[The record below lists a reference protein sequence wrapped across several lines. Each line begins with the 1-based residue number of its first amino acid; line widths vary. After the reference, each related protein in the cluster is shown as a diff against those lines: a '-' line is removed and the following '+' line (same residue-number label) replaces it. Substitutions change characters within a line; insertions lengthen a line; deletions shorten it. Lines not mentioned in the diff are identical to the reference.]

1 MKQTY
6 GYGEIISC
14 ELKLFGRSA
23 SHELFLELILPV
35 LEAAGLTP
43 DRRWSRPNSFWGGF
57 HLEGVYVARGRQWE
71 PVVEDGQVDFS
82 VRPGTRQWC
91 DGLDLTILPAG
102 HTHRLRW
109 YTPYAHTP
117 EPPQFRKREHLC
129 RVAQE
134 NAPGMSALVKALAV
148 RLEKVAPEI
157 SSDWL
162 SDIEDRAMEVGN
174 NTENVSCVP
183 KYWPGTVWGDQEL
196 SHVPVQLMAILRLA
210 SMLHIGF
217 HAHVGCGTFRLV

>member
-1 MKQTY
+1 VKQTY
-6 GYGEIISC
+6 GHC
-14 ELKLFGRSA
+14 ETIPCKSKFFGRSA

-57 HLEGVYVARGRQWE
+57 HLEAVYVARGRQWE

-82 VRPGTRQWC
+82 IRPGTRQWC
-91 DGLDLTILPAG
+91 EGLDLTMVPTG

-117 EPPQFRKREHLC
+117 EPSLIRKREHLC

-134 NAPGMSALVKALAV
+134 NAPGMPALIQALSARLESVAPDLSNDLPPEIHDLAV
-148 RLEKVAPEI
+148 
-157 SSDWL
+157 
-162 SDIEDRAMEVGN
+162 EVGN
-174 NTENVSCVP
+174 NSENVCCPP
-183 KYWPGTVWGDQEL
+183 KNWPGTVWGDQEL
-196 SHVPVQLMAILRLA
+196 SHVPDQLMPVLRLA
-210 SMLHIGF
+210 SVLHIGC
-217 HAHVGCGTFRLV
+217 HTHVGCGTFRLV